1 MDWASYK
8 RLCDRPDTWSRWML
22 VQTIELLDGPLA
34 DLLDVGAL
42 GEPVPKPDDHTGGEE
57 TDMFVLRLS
66 PASRL
71 DVLGAV
77 EAACEVG
84 RTTSATVTRGLGGFV
99 AAWREYAH
107 WEDNENTMA
116 EL

>member
-1 MDWASYK
+1 
-8 RLCDRPDTWSRWML
+8 ML
-22 VQTIELLDGPLA
+22 TQTAELLDGPLA
-34 DLLDVGAL
+34 GLLHGVTA
-42 GEPVPKPDDHTGGEE
+42 GEPLPKPSDHTGGEE

-71 DVLGAV
+71 AVLQAV
-77 EAACEVG
+77 EAACAAG
-84 RTTSATVTRGLGGFV
+84 RSTSATVTRGLGGFV

-107 WEDNENTMA
+107 WEDNDNTMG